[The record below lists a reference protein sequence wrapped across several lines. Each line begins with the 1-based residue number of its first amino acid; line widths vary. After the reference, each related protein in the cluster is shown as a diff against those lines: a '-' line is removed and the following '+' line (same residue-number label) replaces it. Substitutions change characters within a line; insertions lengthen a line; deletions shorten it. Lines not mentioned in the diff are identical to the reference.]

1 MKNIENFD
9 RIKCLTNSG
18 FFYSFRKLVAGGETT
33 VAPIA
38 PAAGQPMPPQT
49 DVRSGD
55 IVPNVPLAPLP
66 EQPIGIPLAP
76 MPIPNVS
83 NTNATVPETTSSVVP
98 NQTITSP
105 TSVPLAPFPDPASQA
120 QKASATTF
128 AIFNLSVYTIVS
140 LIVATI
146 F

>member
-1 MKNIENFD
+1 M
-9 RIKCLTNSG
+9 
-18 FFYSFRKLVAGGETT
+18 V
-33 VAPIA
+33 
-38 PAAGQPMPPQT
+38 PAAGQPIPPQPE
-49 DVRSGD
+49 VRSGD

-66 EQPIGIPLAP
+66 DQPNGIPFAP
-76 MPIPNVS
+76 MPMADVS

-98 NQTITSP
+98 NQTVISS

-120 QKASATTF
+120 QQASATTF

-140 LIVATI
+140 LIVATV